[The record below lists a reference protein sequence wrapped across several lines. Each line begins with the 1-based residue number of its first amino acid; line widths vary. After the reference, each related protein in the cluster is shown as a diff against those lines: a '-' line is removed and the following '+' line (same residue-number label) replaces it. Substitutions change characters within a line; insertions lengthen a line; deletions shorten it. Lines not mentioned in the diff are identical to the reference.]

1 MAQEFSDKDNVA
13 SETLAHHGHISTS
26 SRIGHRN
33 LVANCTRDTGHA
45 WGLYHEHQNP
55 AWWPEYYT
63 EESVA
68 DDRPEGKVPFF
79 GKADQPFGDAQ
90 WDTTRREPDW
100 ASVMIYPSFPGNA
113 DGGAGKDMAAL
124 LTKPNGDLMKPVTK
138 LRHLDVEGLKRMYS
152 VSQLPLGEA
161 SCR

>member
-1 MAQEFSDKDNVA
+1 M
-13 SETLAHHGHISTS
+13 GHT
-26 SRIGHRN
+26 
-33 LVANCTRDTGHA
+33 

-68 DDRPEGKVPFF
+68 DDRPEGK
-79 GKADQPFGDAQ
+79 

-100 ASVMIYPSFPGNA
+100 ASVMIYPSFSGNT
-113 DGGAGKDMAAL
+113 DRGAGKDMAAL
-124 LTKPNGDLMKPVTK
+124 LTKPNGDLMKLVTK

-152 VSQLPLGEA
+152 VSQLPPGEA
-161 SCR
+161 PCG

>member
-1 MAQEFSDKDNVA
+1 M
-13 SETLAHHGHISTS
+13 GHT
-26 SRIGHRN
+26 
-33 LVANCTRDTGHA
+33 

-68 DDRPEGKVPFF
+68 DDRPEGKAAPT
-79 GKADQPFGDAQ
+79 GRFGDAQ
-90 WDTTRREPDW
+90 WGTTRREPDW
-100 ASVMIYPSFPGNA
+100 ASVMIYPSFSGNA
-113 DGGAGKDMAAL
+113 DRGAGKDMAAL
-124 LTKPNGDLMKPVTK
+124 LTKPSGDLMKLVTK
-138 LRHLDVEGLKRMYS
+138 LGHLDVEGLKRMYS